1 MFSNKKLKSTLF
13 VSMLTLA
20 GLTLS
25 FQANAGC
32 NLVSTKDG
40 SPLAIKVTETDTPQA
55 KEFLQTCIN
64 PYTKAYAKD
73 PEAAKAAQ
81 LDLQF

>member
-1 MFSNKKLKSTLF
+1 MFCNKAIKSTIF

-25 FQANAGC
+25 FQANAAC

-40 SPLAIKVTETDTPQA
+40 SPLAIKVVDTDTPEA
-55 KEFLQTCIN
+55 KQFLETCVN
-64 PYTKAYAKD
+64 PYTKIYMADA
-73 PEAAKAAQ
+73 EAAKKGQ
-81 LDLQF
+81 RE